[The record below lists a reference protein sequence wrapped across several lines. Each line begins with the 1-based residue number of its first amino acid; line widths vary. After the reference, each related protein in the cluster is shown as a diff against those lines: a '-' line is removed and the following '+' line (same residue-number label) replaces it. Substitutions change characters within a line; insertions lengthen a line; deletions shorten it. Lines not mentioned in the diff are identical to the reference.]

1 MCNLSA
7 GAVKKGFDLGW
18 KKGRTEGKIEGIEL
32 GKLESLR
39 NLMASLSITFDEAVK
54 LLGIPQSEIETYR
67 SKI

>member
-18 KKGRTEGKIEGIEL
+18 VDGK
-32 GKLESLR
+32 ESTSVEHIK
-39 NLMASLSITFDEAVK
+39 NLMANLSITFDEAVK